1 MSITV
6 VLADDEQ
13 MVRSGLR
20 LILETEPDIEVV
32 GEAGDGGEALELTR
46 RLDPDVVLM
55 DVQMPVMNGI
65 EATRAIVALGR
76 DETSRVLILTTFDL
90 DEYVYEGFQ
99 AGASGFLL
107 KRTPAADLVAGI
119 RIVAAGDGMIAPSV
133 TTRLIA
139 TFRDKAERAGVPR
152 DPAVLDDLTAR
163 EHEVLVLVA
172 RGMTNGEIAAH
183 LFLSTGTVKTHVKRI
198 FAKLGLHD
206 RTQAVILAY
215 EVGLV
220 RPGESAAARIPL
232 RATTCSCRG
241 VTTGRP
247 PPARLLVQVAEDPRR
262 CGGERLDTRPVL
274 RRRRPPAHVAQR
286 AVPVAGVPARP
297 LLLRVPLR
305 RAVDGP
311 RPRHHLG
318 GHPHPARRGGR
329 LVAVRRLRAGAG
341 EVPARR
347 GRAPRA
353 ARLGGRQRRVGQ
365 AQGPLRERRHLERPP
380 VPVRQA
386 GLRDRLHDA
395 AQHGGRDGVLVLR
408 LAGGGHLARRHRDDL
423 RRRLAP
429 FAVAGPPRHPH

>member
-90 DEYVYEGFQ
+90 DEYVYEGFK

-183 LFLSTGTVKTHVKRI
+183 LFLSEGTVKTHVKRI
-198 FAKLGLHD
+198 FAKLGLRD

-220 RPGESAAARIPL
+220 RPGES
-232 RATTCSCRG
+232 T
-241 VTTGRP
+241 
-247 PPARLLVQVAEDPRR
+247 AE
-262 CGGERLDTRPVL
+262 
-274 RRRRPPAHVAQR
+274 
-286 AVPVAGVPARP
+286 
-297 LLLRVPLR
+297 
-305 RAVDGP
+305 
-311 RPRHHLG
+311 
-318 GHPHPARRGGR
+318 
-329 LVAVRRLRAGAG
+329 
-341 EVPARR
+341 
-347 GRAPRA
+347 
-353 ARLGGRQRRVGQ
+353 
-365 AQGPLRERRHLERPP
+365 
-380 VPVRQA
+380 
-386 GLRDRLHDA
+386 
-395 AQHGGRDGVLVLR
+395 
-408 LAGGGHLARRHRDDL
+408 
-423 RRRLAP
+423 
-429 FAVAGPPRHPH
+429 